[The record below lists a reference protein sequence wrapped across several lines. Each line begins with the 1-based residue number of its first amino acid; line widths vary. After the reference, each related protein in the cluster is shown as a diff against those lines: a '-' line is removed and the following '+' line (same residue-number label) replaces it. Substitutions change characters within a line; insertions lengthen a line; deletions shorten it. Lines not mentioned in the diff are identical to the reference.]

1 MHSESPLLLEI
12 ENPIRHIG
20 SWINPVMK
28 DSEKVKPVLPRAS
41 RTCTKLVCPIS
52 ESRSFVTCSTAG
64 DDIWREKN
72 LFSFGWIWI
81 KFCRSD
87 TIHPAVFPGK
97 PGFSEGFS
105 LLKIISQY
113 EIHRTNI
120 LQEATRMDKKTYH
133 TIEKYMLSFMKDA
146 AHDPMHIYRV
156 LYQALQIAKGYPE
169 VNQDILIASC
179 LLHDIGRMKQFQN
192 PRLCHAEEGGKMAYE
207 IMRSLGWNE
216 KDCKHI
222 QECIT
227 THRFRTDRQP
237 ESIEAKILFDADKLD
252 VTGALGIS
260 RTLLYKGQAGEPL
273 YAVDA
278 EKRIYDG
285 KDRNEPES
293 FLKEYH
299 FKLSRLY
306 ETFYTPEAFETA
318 RRRKEITVMFYH
330 ELMDEI
336 STDDMD
342 QLLNLEN

>member
-1 MHSESPLLLEI
+1 M
-12 ENPIRHIG
+12 
-20 SWINPVMK
+20 
-28 DSEKVKPVLPRAS
+28 
-41 RTCTKLVCPIS
+41 
-52 ESRSFVTCSTAG
+52 
-64 DDIWREKN
+64 
-72 LFSFGWIWI
+72 
-81 KFCRSD
+81 
-87 TIHPAVFPGK
+87 
-97 PGFSEGFS
+97 
-105 LLKIISQY
+105 IIQY
-113 EIHRTNI
+113 EMHCTNI
-120 LQEATRMDKKTYH
+120 LQEEARMDQKTYR
-133 TIEKYMLSFMKDA
+133 TIEEYMLSFMKDA

-169 VNQDILIASC
+169 VNRDILIASC

-192 PRLCHAEEGGKMAYE
+192 PQLCHAEEGGKMAYE
-207 IMRSLGWNE
+207 FMRSLGWSE

-260 RTLLYKGQAGEPL
+260 RTLLYKGQTGEPL

-278 EKRIYDG
+278 ANRIYEG
-285 KDRNEPES
+285 KGRNEPES

>member
-12 ENPIRHIG
+12 ENPIRYIG
-20 SWINPVMK
+20 NWINPVMK

-64 DDIWREKN
+64 DDIWREK
-72 LFSFGWIWI
+72 I
-81 KFCRSD
+81 C
-87 TIHPAVFPGK
+87 FPLGGSGQNFAGAIRYIPPFFLGSQDSVK
-97 PGFSEGFS
+97 DFHF
-105 LLKIISQY
+105 LKIISQY

-192 PRLCHAEEGGKMAYE
+192 PLLCHAEEGGKMAYE

-260 RTLLYKGQAGEPL
+260 RTLLYKGQAGKPL

-318 RRRKEITVMFYH
+318 QRRKEIMVMFYH

-336 STDDMD
+336 STDDIGH
-342 QLLNLEN
+342 LLNLEN